1 MSLSLRAANLLFK
14 NAYWLYEPLYRSF
27 KAWQDRDV
35 MGLMRR
41 FISPGDVVLD
51 IGANVGVYARYLS
64 SLVGDKG
71 HVHCFEPDA
80 DNFRHLADAVRGLSN
95 VTPNHAAAGAADG
108 TIDLYLSPQLG
119 VDHRTYAHSES
130 DVKVTVPVKS
140 IDGYI
145 SGRFP
150 ISAVKMDV
158 QGFEMSVLDGMEKTI
173 AANPGIVFFMELWP
187 YGLKAAGHSAEVM
200 MRRLQSLGFSVS
212 MISTRGLEPLTTEA
226 AAALPIGPD
235 KFWNVLVKRPADR

>member
-41 FISPGDVVLD
+41 LISPGDVVLD
-51 IGANVGVYARYLS
+51 IGANVGVYARHLS

-71 HVHCFEPDA
+71 HVHCFEPDVE
-80 DNFRHLADAVRGLSN
+80 NFRHLADAAGGLAN
-95 VTPNHAAAGAADG
+95 VTLNQAAAGAADG

-130 DVKVTVPVKS
+130 DVKVTVPVKN
-140 IDGYI
+140 IDAYI
-145 SGRFP
+145 DGRFP
-150 ISAVKMDV
+150 IRAVKMDV
-158 QGFEMSVLDGMEKTI
+158 QGFEMAVLDGMEKTLE
-173 AANPGIVFFMELWP
+173 ANPGIIFFMELWP
-187 YGLKAAGHSAEVM
+187 YGLKAAGHSAEAM
-200 MRRLQSLGFSVS
+200 MKRLTGAGFSVFL
-212 MISTRGLEPLTTEA
+212 ISTRGLETLTTEA
-226 AAALPIGPD
+226 AASLPIGPAL
-235 KFWNVLVKRPADR
+235 FCNILVMR